1 MDAGTVPVATA
12 LCMRIIGGTLGG
24 RRFSPPA
31 NIPARPTTDL
41 AREGLFNILTNLI
54 DLEGIT
60 ALDLFGGTG
69 GVSYELISRGA
80 ASVTV
85 VEQDTASVTFIK
97 KTASDFRIDDTL
109 KVVRSDVFRFL
120 KAAPLYDL
128 IFADPPYALP
138 QMTALPDEMTK
149 KLSTSGIAILEHDG
163 RHGFET
169 HPQFLR
175 TKTYGDTIFTFFTVA
190 AK

>member
-1 MDAGTVPVATA
+1 
-12 LCMRIIGGTLGG
+12 MRIIGGTLGG

-41 AREGLFNILTNLI
+41 AREGLFNILTNLV
-54 DLEGIT
+54 DPEGIT

-69 GVSYELISRGA
+69 GVSYELVSRGA

-85 VEQDTASVTFIK
+85 VEQDAVSVAFMK
-97 KTASDFRIDDTL
+97 KTAAAFGIADAL
-109 KVVRSDVFRFL
+109 KIIRGDVFRFL
-120 KAAPLYDL
+120 KAGTADYDL

-138 QMTALPDEMTK
+138 QMAALAEAMIG
-149 KLSTSGIAILEHDG
+149 KLSPEGLAILEHDD
-163 RHGFET
+163 RQGFEQ
-169 HPQFLR
+169 HPHFLR
-175 TKTYGDTIFTFFTVA
+175 AKAYGDTIFTFFTAA